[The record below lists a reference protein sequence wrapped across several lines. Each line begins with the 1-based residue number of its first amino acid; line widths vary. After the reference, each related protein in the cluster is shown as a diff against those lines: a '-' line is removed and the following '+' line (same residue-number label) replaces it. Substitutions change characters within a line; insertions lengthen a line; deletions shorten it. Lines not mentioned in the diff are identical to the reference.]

1 MAIYLSIDLGTTG
14 CRSMLFNEKLD
25 ALASSYEEYPLITRG
40 EKQTEQDAKLWWT
53 LTLRTSADA
62 IKRSGVDARK
72 IKAISVS
79 SQGITVV
86 PVDRS
91 ARPLCN
97 ALSWLDVRA
106 EEETVTIAREIGKR
120 EIYRLTGKP
129 VSAAYT
135 LPKILWLKNNLPEVY
150 GRAYKFLMPLD
161 FLVARFTGKFV
172 TDHSMASGTLMY
184 DLKNMCWSKMILD
197 RFGIDETKLPE
208 LGFAGSGVGKVLP
221 DVREKLGLSEDCI
234 VALGAQD
241 QKCAAL
247 AAGLSDGTVTV
258 SLGTAAAITRQ
269 WREADTSTDNGVGW
283 CAYTKKGVFVTEGVI
298 GTAGTCLRWVRDML
312 FAGED
317 YAAIDKEAKDA
328 LERGSSL
335 IFHPYMNGPTA
346 PRNYPESVGNFYGVN
361 LATKRGDIALAVME
375 GVAFGMRSILETMNA
390 YENVHTLVLFG
401 GGAKSELWCG
411 IIADATGMNIRVPK
425 THEAAGAGA
434 AILAANGA
442 GDRLSPLEAG
452 REYAPSQMINPYEE
466 KYKKY
471 REIEKKLWE
480 GEVRL

>member
-1 MAIYLSIDLGTTG
+1 
-14 CRSMLFNEKLD
+14 
-25 ALASSYEEYPLITRG
+25 
-40 EKQTEQDAKLWWT
+40 
-53 LTLRTSADA
+53 
-62 IKRSGVDARK
+62 
-72 IKAISVS
+72 
-79 SQGITVV
+79 
-86 PVDRS
+86 
-91 ARPLCN
+91 
-97 ALSWLDVRA
+97 
-106 EEETVTIAREIGKR
+106 
-120 EIYRLTGKP
+120 
-129 VSAAYT
+129 
-135 LPKILWLKNNLPEVY
+135 
-150 GRAYKFLMPLD
+150 
-161 FLVARFTGKFV
+161 
-172 TDHSMASGTLMY
+172 MY